1 MIGTLPR
8 PSWPAT
14 GRGGEG
20 GCRWWE
26 RGGGPEQPVPRL
38 APPAGLSLLPSGATW
53 AGSTWALRDHQADV
67 GAKGLH

>member
-1 MIGTLPR
+1 M
-8 PSWPAT
+8 SVV
-14 GRGGEG
+14 GRGGG
-20 GCRWWE
+20 A
-26 RGGGPEQPVPRL
+26 EQPVPRL